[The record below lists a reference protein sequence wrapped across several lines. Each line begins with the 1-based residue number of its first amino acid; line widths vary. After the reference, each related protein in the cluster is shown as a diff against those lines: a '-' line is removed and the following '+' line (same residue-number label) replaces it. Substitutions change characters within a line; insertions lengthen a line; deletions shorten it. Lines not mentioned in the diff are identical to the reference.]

1 MTFLSWLHQFFA
13 PDNGSADT
21 PENNTPA
28 GKEPHILT
36 VNKEL
41 SQYLDNYVV
50 ADKECPEFAVGIYGD
65 WGIGKT
71 FFIQEWLEYHSISHC
86 YLSLFGIS
94 STDDIEKAIFKTE
107 HPVLSSPALQAT
119 LEVASVLTQNNVG

>member
-1 MTFLSWLHQFFA
+1 MFECLNKFFKSNNSIVSPIRKA
-13 PDNGSADT
+13 LPPDN
-21 PENNTPA
+21 
-28 GKEPHILT
+28 KPHILIS
-36 VNKEL
+36 NKEL
-41 SQYLDNYVV
+41 SQYLVNYAA

-71 FFIQEWLEYHSISHC
+71 FFIQEWLEYHSINHC

-107 HPVLSSPALQAT
+107 HL
-119 LEVASVLTQNNVG
+119 LEDAISVYISVA